1 MMNNIKKILVIE
13 DDILMVKILEF
24 ILRKEGYE
32 LTIAKDGIEGI
43 EKLNSVNP
51 DLVITDIILPFKSGL
66 EVISFVKENFNHIP
80 VIVVSSMGEEE
91 GTVLEAF
98 NLGADDF
105 VSKPFNPN
113 ELKIRV
119 KRIFDRK
126 QMFEHTMKTAISA

>member
-43 EKLNSVNP
+43 EKLHSVNP
-51 DLVITDIILPFKSGL
+51 DMVITDIILPFKSGL
-66 EVISFVKENFNHIP
+66 EVISIVKENFSNIP

-105 VSKPFNPN
+105 VPKPFNPN
-113 ELKIRV
+113 ELKLRV
-119 KRIFDRK
+119 KRLFARK
-126 QMFEHTMKTAISA
+126 EMFEHNINPAISA